1 MLTGQR
7 AFEGEDVS
15 DTLASILK
23 SDPDWKA
30 LPAATPTTIR
40 RVLRRCLEKDP
51 RRRFHDIAD
60 VRLDL
65 EEPRSVDAPAVLPSV
80 ASTAPARERAAWALA
95 ALSLVSLI
103 GLASYVA
110 LKPVPGK
117 EVTRFQMYPPQDTVL
132 GSGPIG
138 LFGAS
143 GATSGS
149 ISPDVHDGLRRHGS
163 IRQDAVVDALPDS
176 FDALPLTGSD
186 GASLPFWSPD
196 ARSIAFFVGNQLKRI
211 DAGGGTPRKICD
223 VVGDIGRGGTWGS
236 GGDILF
242 SSGSS
247 PRLYRVP
254 AEGGTAVALAGHTEK
269 DVAVEAFWPYF
280 LPDGRTF
287 LDWARNSATVPTR
300 VRRLDCGRRR
310 STEAAGEREQRRLRS
325 LRFPAVHERRRAAA
339 TTVRS
344 SATRAQ
350 RRAVA
355 SRRTDRA
362 KHRTRAGGFF
372 GSTTGVLAFQ
382 PNSDLTTQFAWFDR
396 KGNLLEKIGRP
407 GSYNPCTFT
416 DGKRLGGNRTS
427 ATATCGFS
435 T

>member
-1 MLTGQR
+1 MAPDR
-7 AFEGEDVS
+7 S
-15 DTLASILK
+15 D
-23 SDPDWKA
+23 
-30 LPAATPTTIR
+30 
-40 RVLRRCLEKDP
+40 CLERAGP
-51 RRRFHDIAD
+51 
-60 VRLDL
+60 
-65 EEPRSVDAPAVLPSV
+65 PAEAFRP
-80 ASTAPARERAAWALA
+80 T
-95 ALSLVSLI
+95 
-103 GLASYVA
+103 
-110 LKPVPGK
+110 
-117 EVTRFQMYPPQDTVL
+117 
-132 GSGPIG
+132 
-138 LFGAS
+138 
-143 GATSGS
+143 
-149 ISPDVHDGLRRHGS
+149 VHDWSSSPRIDRGRTLLWMRS
-163 IRQDAVVDALPDS
+163 LDS

-223 VVGDIGRGGTWGS
+223 IVGDIGRGGTWGS

-242 SSGSS
+242 SSGNS

-287 LDWARNSATVPTR
+287 LLGQELGRRTHR

-372 GSTTGVLAFQ
+372 GVNHWRTGVPAEQ
-382 PNSDLTTQFAWFDR
+382 
-396 KGNLLEKIGRP
+396 
-407 GSYNPCTFT
+407 
-416 DGKRLGGNRTS
+416 
-427 ATATCGFS
+427 
-435 T
+435 